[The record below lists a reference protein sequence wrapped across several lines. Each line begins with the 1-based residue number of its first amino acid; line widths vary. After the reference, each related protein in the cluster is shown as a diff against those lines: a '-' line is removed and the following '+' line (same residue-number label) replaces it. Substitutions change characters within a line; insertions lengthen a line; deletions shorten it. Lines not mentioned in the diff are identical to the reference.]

1 MLKKIVILSLI
12 FILSINSFICFA
24 KETSAVAQLTNQKPP
39 AQELK
44 KLADDLMVTVSKIRG
59 LNFKHQITKK
69 VTNQNEVRSIM
80 LKELQNPENMAKL
93 DGEGKM
99 LIKLGLLPENF
110 DYRKFLVDLY
120 VEQIAGFYV
129 PENKIIYIADWMSM
143 DMQPSILSHELTHA
157 LQDQYFDLTKVL
169 KPDYNRSDMNMA
181 KTSVVEGEATMVM
194 LEYMIKDYGFN
205 IYELPNFSMVQ
216 FQDMMPYS
224 SSTEAKLLATAPAVI
239 SDTMTFPYLYGTDF
253 IMSFVKKYGWKQVA
267 SIYAAMP
274 QSSEQ
279 IMHPEKYMSAG
290 KDCPVKIELNN
301 IENALGSGWK
311 KINTDVLGEYV
322 YYILLRELSGKNTA
336 TIASSGWGGDQIQ
349 CFQNGSSVMVIMMTL
364 WDTEKDGHEF
374 FDAYNKAVTNK
385 YSREQMED
393 KGSNYF
399 LWSTE
404 DKYVYSGINGKKVLI
419 IEGVPEEIIYK
430 LLKTCS
436 FWK

>member
-1 MLKKIVILSLI
+1 MFKKILILFMAMYFLCIPVCS
-12 FILSINSFICFA
+12 A
-24 KETSAVAQLTNQKPP
+24 KEITAVSQLTNQKPQ

-59 LNFKHQITKK
+59 LNFKHHITKK

-80 LKELQNPENMAKL
+80 LKELQDPDNMSKL

-99 LIKLGLLPENF
+99 LIKMGLLPKSF

-129 PENKIIYIADWMSM
+129 PENKTMYIADWMSV

-157 LQDQYFDLTKVL
+157 LQDQYFDLTKIL
-169 KPDYNRSDMNMA
+169 KPDYNRSDVNMA
-181 KTSVVEGEATMVM
+181 RTSVVEGEATMVM

-216 FQDMMPYS
+216 FQDMMPYAS
-224 SSTEAKLLATAPAVI
+224 SEEAKLLATAPSVI

-253 IMSFVKKYGWKQVA
+253 IMSFVKHYGWKQVGT
-267 SIYAAMP
+267 IYSAMP

-279 IMHPEKYMSAG
+279 IMHPEKYMSNN
-290 KDCPVKIELNN
+290 KDLPVNVELNN
-301 IENALGSGWK
+301 IANALGVGWK
-311 KINTDVLGEYV
+311 HINTDVLGEYV
-322 YYILLRELSGKNTA
+322 YYIFLREFSDRSTA
-336 TIASSGWGGDQIQ
+336 TIASFGWGGDQIQ
-349 CFQNGSSVMVIMMTL
+349 CFQNGSSTMIIMMSL
-364 WDTEKDGHEF
+364 WDTEKDGKEF
-374 FDAYNKAVTNK
+374 FEAYNKAVTNK
-385 YSREQMED
+385 YSREHVED
-393 KGSNYF
+393 KGNNYY

-404 DKYVYSGINGKKVLI
+404 DKYVYAGINGKKVI
-419 IEGVPEEIIYK
+419 VIEGVPEEIIYK

>member
-1 MLKKIVILSLI
+1 MKKLLILSLALC
-12 FILSINSFICFA
+12 FLCVNILFCSG
-24 KETSAVAQLTNQKPP
+24 KEITTVSQLTNQKPK

-59 LNFKHQITKK
+59 LNFKSQIIKK
-69 VTNQNEVRSIM
+69 VTTQNEVRSIM

-99 LIKLGLLPENF
+99 LIKLGLLPKNF

-129 PENKIIYIADWMSM
+129 PESKTMYIADWMSM
-143 DMQPSILSHELTHA
+143 ELQPSVLVHELTHA
-157 LQDQYFDLTKVL
+157 LQDQYLDLTKVL
-169 KPDYNRSDMNMA
+169 KPDYNRSDLNMA
-181 KTSVVEGEATMVM
+181 RTSVVEGEATMVM

-205 IYELPNFSMVQ
+205 IYELPHFSMVQ

-224 SSTEAKLLATAPAVI
+224 SSEEAKLLATAPHVI

-253 IMSFVKKYGWKQVA
+253 IMSFVKTYGWKQVT
-267 SIYAAMP
+267 SIYSAMP
-274 QSSEQ
+274 VSSEQ
-279 IMHPEKYMSAG
+279 IMHPEKYMSNS
-290 KDCPVKIELNN
+290 KDLPVNVELNN
-301 IENALGSGWK
+301 IESALGPGWK

-322 YYILLRELSGKNTA
+322 YYILLKELSGKSTA

-349 CFQNGSSVMVIMMTL
+349 CFQNGSSVMVIMMTV
-364 WDTEKDGHEF
+364 WDTDKDGHEF
-374 FDAYNKAVTNK
+374 FEAYNKVVANK
-385 YSREQMED
+385 YSKENVED
-393 KGSNYF
+393 KGSNYY

-404 DKYVYSGINGKKVLI
+404 DKYVYAGINGKKVI
-419 IEGVPEEIIYK
+419 VIEGVPEEIIYK

>member
-1 MLKKIVILSLI
+1 MKKIVILSLI

-322 YYILLRELSGKNTA
+322 YYILVRELSDRSTA

-349 CFQNGSSVMVIMMTL
+349 CFQNGSSVMVIMMTV
-364 WDTEKDGHEF
+364 WDTDKDGKEF
-374 FDAYNKAVTNK
+374 FDAYNKVVSNK
-385 YSREQMED
+385 YSREHVED
-393 KGSNYF
+393 KGKNYC

-404 DKYVYSGINGKKVLI
+404 DKYVYSGINGKKVI
-419 IEGVPEEIIYK
+419 VIEGVPEEIIYK